1 MTKFYKLL
9 LFLLLALNCVSLV
22 AHAQPVYGTS
32 QPYCFFPSGNPCFG
46 PSTNDIINLFTMQ
59 PTGGSPS
66 CGITNNSTGCNGNTA
81 NLLLNISDTIRV
93 IQGGQIAFSV
103 QCAPQFPQGY
113 QQGFGIWV
121 DWNHDND
128 LNDVGEFVWN
138 SGVAGFQLFT
148 GTINIPA
155 NAILGTTRLRVRSNY
170 ASPPT
175 VPCSNNTYGET
186 EDYSIRIYAPST
198 VFNDPPIG
206 VNDTICAGQSGSVT
220 ATGNGILQWF
230 TVPTGG
236 TIIQTG
242 STLNTPILN
251 NTTSYYVQSKVGN
264 CISPRT
270 LVKVVVSP
278 AFTLNITATADT
290 VCVGGTTD
298 LQASGT
304 NLTYAWTPAAS
315 LNITTTNAVTATLSV
330 QTTFTVVATN
340 ATGCSAT
347 VNKTIYIHPT
357 PVLNTV
363 VNPTTICAGDTAI
376 VTVTGATNCTWT
388 GTYLFA
394 NAANDT
400 IWVAPTT
407 TETYSVSATASNGCV
422 GTQTATVNVNAL
434 PTAVAGPDET
444 ICVGGS
450 VTLNASGGIAY
461 SWSPA
466 TGLSAS
472 NVNNPTVTINNTQT
486 YTLEVTDANGCKNT
500 DDITVNTVAL
510 PVANPGSSVS
520 ICPGASTTLNGSGG
534 TSYTWSPATGLSN
547 PNIANPICTPAA
559 TGNYTLTVSNAACTS
574 LPSAAITVTVYNQP
588 AAPLINVSGPITFC
602 QGNSVTLT
610 STAVANNVWSTGA
623 TSNSITVTT
632 SGSYTVYFVDANGCS
647 SAVSAAVNVLVNP
660 LPAVPTI
667 SASGPLTVC
676 PGGSVDLTSTV
687 ANAYNWSN
695 GINTQTITVIASG
708 SYNVTISDING
719 CTATSN
725 NTVFTVL
732 APPTAPIITASG
744 PLSFC
749 TGDSVTLSSSP
760 SSTYLWSNGA
770 TSQNITVYGT
780 GTYSVTNTN
789 AAGCI
794 TPTSAITNTTMFP
807 VPPAPIITAG
817 GPVTFCNG
825 GNVVLTSSAASSY
838 TWSNT
843 YNTQSITVITSG
855 TYNLS
860 ITDANGCPSPLSSDV
875 IVTVN
880 PLPASPT
887 ITASGPTTFCVGSS
901 VTLQSSEA
909 VGNLWSTG
917 SAANSI
923 NVTNSGNYSVTFTD
937 ANNCT
942 SVASN
947 PVMVTAMALAP
958 TPVITTNGPTT
969 FCENDSL
976 ILTCSQ
982 AQTYTWNT
990 GETTPSITVYTAGT
1004 YTATVTDVCNP
1015 TNPNV
1020 DIIITVN
1027 PSPVALFTAP
1037 TLVDC
1042 LPSNIEFINNS
1053 VGVAASLWNFGDG
1066 GNSNETNPVYAYQF
1080 PGLYTISL
1088 TVFDTNGCSN
1098 TKTINELIQI
1108 YPAAELNY
1116 TIFPRVT
1123 NLLNSNIVF
1132 QNNTP
1137 NCASQEWDLG
1147 IYGSS
1152 TSQVYNYTFEDLGT
1166 YYVGLSV
1173 ITENGCM
1180 EEIVDSVIIEEN
1192 YAVFIPTSFTPNGD
1206 GLNDVFMPLG
1216 GGIEKF
1222 KLEIY
1227 NRWGNMIYS
1236 TNSMSQPWDG
1246 NDHGQDNYIWK
1257 VYLKD
1262 KDGVDREMIGSVTLL
1277 R

>member
-1 MTKFYKLL
+1 MIKSDN
-9 LFLLLALNCVSLV
+9 LFRVLFILICTANILV
-22 AHAQPVYGTS
+22 KAQA
-32 QPYCFFPSGNPCFG
+32 PYCTAPYGNPCQSAF
-46 PSTNDIINLFTMQ
+46 TNDFINNFSTT
-59 PTGGSPS
+59 TGTTN
-66 CGITNNSTGCNGNTA
+66 ITNNNSGCNNMPNNYIYYPNQVVTA
-81 NLLLNISDTIRV
+81 A
-93 IQGGQIAFSV
+93 QGCSFNVSM
-103 QCAPQFPQGY
+103 QCGATY
-113 QQGFGIWV
+113 QQGFGIWI
-121 DWNHDND
+121 DYNHNN
-128 LNDVGEFVWN
+128 LFTDVGEFVWN
-138 SGVAGFQLFT
+138 SGASGFQVFN
-148 GTINIPA
+148 GVVNIPA
-155 NAILGTTRLRVRSNY
+155 TALLGITRMRVRSNY
-170 ASPPT
+170 FAPPT
-175 VPCSNNTYGET
+175 SPCLTQTFGEV
-186 EDYSIRIYAPST
+186 EDYQINIVQSVNI
-198 VFNDPPIG
+198 PPTG
-206 VNDTICAGQSGSVT
+206 LNDTICAGQNASVT
-220 ATGNGILQWF
+220 ATGSGILQWF
-230 TVPTGG
+230 TVPAGG
-236 TIIQTG
+236 SIIQTG
-242 STLNTPILN
+242 GTLNTPVLN
-251 NTTSYYVQSKVGN
+251 NTTTYYVQSVVGG

-270 LVKVVVSP
+270 PVVAVVSP
-278 AFTLNITATADT
+278 AFTISITATEDT

-304 NLTYAWTPAAS
+304 NLTYVWTPAVN
-315 LNITTTNAVTATLSV
+315 LNSTNTNPVTATVSA

-472 NVNNPTVTINNTQT
+472 NVNNPTVTINNTLT

-500 DDITVNTVAL
+500 DDITVNTLAL

-647 SAVSAAVNVLVNP
+647 SAVSASVNVLVNP
-660 LPAVPTI
+660 LPAMPTI

-780 GTYSVTNTN
+780 STYSVTNTN

-825 GNVVLTSSAASSY
+825 GNVVLSSTAAASY

-887 ITASGPTTFCVGSS
+887 ITASGPTTFCIGSS

-923 NVTNSGNYSVTFTD
+923 NVTNSGNYSVSFTD

-982 AQTYTWNT
+982 AQTYAWST
-990 GETTPSITVYTAGT
+990 GATTPSITVYTAGT
-1004 YTATVTDVCNP
+1004 YSVNVTDVCNP
-1015 TNPNV
+1015 AIPFTDTV
-1020 DIIITVN
+1020 IIVN
-1027 PSPVALFTAP
+1027 PSPVANFTAP

-1042 LPSNIEFINNS
+1042 LPSNIEFINTSANA
-1053 VGVAASLWNFGDG
+1053 AASLWNFGDG
-1066 GNSNETNPVYAYQF
+1066 GNSNETNPVYMYQF

-1098 TKTINELIQI
+1098 TKTIEELIQI

-1116 TIFPRVT
+1116 TITPQVT
-1123 NLLNSNIVF
+1123 NLLNSDIVF
-1132 QNNTP
+1132 TNNTP

-1147 IYGSS
+1147 IFGTS
-1152 TSQVYNYTFEDLGT
+1152 TSAVYSYTFEEVGT

-1173 ITENGCM
+1173 VTTNGCM
-1180 EEIVDSVIIEEN
+1180 EEITDSVIVEDN
-1192 YAVFIPTSFTPNGD
+1192 YVVFFPTSFTPNGD

-1257 VYLKD
+1257 VSLKD
-1262 KDGVDREMIGSVTLL
+1262 NGGVDREMIGSVTLL